1 MDKCIKGGG
10 VRFQAGQQ
18 EKGGAGGSPKKD
30 SGRNAIFCTI
40 DGKQCVCAGKRVHGK
55 ITG

>member
-1 MDKCIKGGG
+1 MDKCIKGG